1 MNWFWE
7 YKKSLKMVEVEEVI
21 DLILYRPL
29 AFLLV
34 ISVYNTKIKPD
45 HLTLM
50 AMLMG
55 IIGGYFY
62 SLGSHQGAVLGAICY
77 LLFNILDC
85 SDGQLARIKKNG
97 SSVGRLL
104 DGLAD
109 YIAAIAVYAGIV
121 IGFSNNPEQ
130 PSPLVLLTALAGVS
144 IIIQESLVDYF
155 RTRFL
160 DVVLQR
166 QDTFNEGIEE
176 YRNEYKNLQ
185 SQKGKWF
192 SKSIVLIY
200 LAYSQIQRQL
210 TAKRKRN
217 KFIGSN
223 IEKYF
228 NANRIIIRFWVFMGP
243 SAKITILIL
252 CSLFCRFDIF
262 FWIVIGGFNIL
273 AVLLWL
279 IQYRIDRSFENLK
292 K

>member
-1 MNWFWE
+1 MNWYWE

-45 HLTLM
+45 HLTLT

-62 SLGSHQGAVLGAICY
+62 SIGSHQSAIIGAICY
-77 LLFNILDC
+77 LLFNIFDC
-85 SDGQLARIKKNG
+85 SDGQLARLKKNG

-104 DGLAD
+104 DGIAD

-121 IGFSNNPEQ
+121 IGYSNSPEQ
-130 PSPLVLLTALAGVS
+130 SSHMTILIALAGIS
-144 IIIQESLVDYF
+144 IIVQESLVDYF
-155 RTRFL
+155 RMRFL
-160 DVVLQR
+160 DIVLQR
-166 QDTFNEGIEE
+166 Q
-176 YRNEYKNLQ
+176 
-185 SQKGKWF
+185 
-192 SKSIVLIY
+192 LI
-200 LAYSQIQRQL
+200 
-210 TAKRKRN
+210 AKRKRK
-217 KFIGSN
+217 KFISSTP
-223 IEKYF
+223 EKYF
-228 NANRIIIRFWVFMGP
+228 KANRIIIRFWVFMGP

-252 CSLFCRFDIF
+252 CSFFCRFDIF

-279 IQYRIDRSFENLK
+279 IQYRIDKTFETQK
-292 K
+292 I